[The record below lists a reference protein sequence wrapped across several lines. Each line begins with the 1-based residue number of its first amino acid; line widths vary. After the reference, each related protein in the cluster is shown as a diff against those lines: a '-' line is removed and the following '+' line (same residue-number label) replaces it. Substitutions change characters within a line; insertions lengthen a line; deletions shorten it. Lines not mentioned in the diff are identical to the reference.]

1 MKRITIVR
9 IIGMLC
15 ICLAIACA
23 IFGVLGSVGAMELGA
38 PIGRCVIQAIVFGV
52 LTWAFGKFGTAL
64 VLI

>member
-9 IIGMLC
+9 IIGMFC
-15 ICLAIACA
+15 ICIACVCGIA
-23 IFGVLGSVGAMELGA
+23 VVGSFGAMEFGA
-38 PIGRCVIQAIVFGV
+38 PIGRCVIQAIVFGI